1 MERFSVFMNDVRE
14 NIRLIKTQL
23 FSKADLSG
31 MNVIQLLMVFHVA
44 ALK

>member
-23 FSKADLSG
+23 FSKADLPG
-31 MNVIQLLMVFHVA
+31 MNVIQLLMVFHAA